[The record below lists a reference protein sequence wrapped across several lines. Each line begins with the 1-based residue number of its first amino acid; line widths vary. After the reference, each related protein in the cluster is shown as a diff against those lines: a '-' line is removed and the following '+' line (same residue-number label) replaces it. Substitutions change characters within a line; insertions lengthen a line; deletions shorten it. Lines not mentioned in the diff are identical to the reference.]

1 MTDYSAQG
9 KTRPHNVVD
18 LNNCRTHQ
26 SYYTALS
33 RSASAAG
40 TCIVQGFDA
49 RMVTGGASGAL
60 RQEFR
65 ELEILD
71 DVVRLQYEGKL
82 SDKVV
87 GDQRHVLIH
96 AFRLWK
102 GDDYVPGHVHKAIRW
117 GKNSPFHVDTDD
129 VAQSWESV
137 HATLAKKADSKKS
150 ISSPKKRKCDLP
162 DATAYDRLV
171 PTKKLKSQHCV
182 ADVNLRH
189 PLMPHGTIWSEN
201 SCAYDSVVTILYSIW
216 SRDVVNETVR
226 LQSLRYAILNK
237 VVASFTEHQLHHC
250 SLEDSRDSIRQQLM
264 AKAPNSFP
272 WGAYIG
278 IDAVFEQLLQTPHA
292 ILTSE
297 RICKQG
303 HNVQRRVSI
312 VNNCVFNV
320 HGYTGSTQ
328 YWMSRLE
335 TQTGSRCRVCANS
348 LVRKFHLSAKPPLF
362 VMSVAGSSA
371 HPSLVVQV
379 RIHDEVAIY
388 NLCGI
393 TYF

>member
-1 MTDYSAQG
+1 
-9 KTRPHNVVD
+9 
-18 LNNCRTHQ
+18 
-26 SYYTALS
+26 
-33 RSASAAG
+33 
-40 TCIVQGFDA
+40 
-49 RMVTGGASGAL
+49 
-60 RQEFR
+60 
-65 ELEILD
+65 
-71 DVVRLQYEGKL
+71 
-82 SDKVV
+82 
-87 GDQRHVLIH
+87 
-96 AFRLWK
+96 
-102 GDDYVPGHVHKAIRW
+102 
-117 GKNSPFHVDTDD
+117 
-129 VAQSWESV
+129 
-137 HATLAKKADSKKS
+137 
-150 ISSPKKRKCDLP
+150 
-162 DATAYDRLV
+162 
-171 PTKKLKSQHCV
+171 
-182 ADVNLRH
+182 
-189 PLMPHGTIWSEN
+189 MPHGTIWSEN

-393 TYF
+393 TYFGNGHYVSRLLTPQAEVWYHDGIETGRDMVLEAPLPQCDLRVCRGKLPVTYVYILQ